1 MLLKEQYILTQF
13 LSEAN
18 LPEWCIAIAKEEK
31 KPQLASEIKVI
42 GTLNTGDKDSMK
54 VYELI
59 TITDFWYSDSY
70 LVAAESKEAAEKCYY
85 DTFDKKRS
93 YHPRIKIDMISETS
107 SFKTS
112 QAFVGSLWL
121 Y

>member
-1 MLLKEQYILTQF
+1 MLLKEQYILTQY
-13 LSEAN
+13 LSCTGRV
-18 LPEWCIAIAKEEK
+18 PCWIDIAKEAT
-31 KPQLASEIKVI
+31 KPKFASEVKVI

-54 VYELI
+54 VYEFI
-59 TITDFWYSDSY
+59 TITDFWYSDFF

-93 YHPRIKIDMISETS
+93 CHPRIKINLIAETS
-107 SFKTS
+107 SFKTP
-112 QAFVGSLWL
+112 QAFVGRLWL